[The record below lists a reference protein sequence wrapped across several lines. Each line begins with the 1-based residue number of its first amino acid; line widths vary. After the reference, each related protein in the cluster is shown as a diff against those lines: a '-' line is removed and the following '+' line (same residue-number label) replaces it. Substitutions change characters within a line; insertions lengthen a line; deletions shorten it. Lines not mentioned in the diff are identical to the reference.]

1 MPLLEQPVL
10 LTTRLALREVRAD
23 DADGLYAVH
32 SDVQVMRYWGYP
44 AWIDIAQAHAK
55 VADIARQ
62 RANEP
67 ILVWAVADRDSDA
80 LIGSIAL
87 FNLNQAQGR
96 AEIGYSLAS
105 AWQGRGL
112 AREALLA
119 VLGHAFE
126 GMGLRRIEADVDPR
140 NRASCRL
147 AEGLGFRAEGLLRE
161 RWQVNGELCDSVLYG
176 LLRAQLCATGATAPV
191 SAR

>member
-1 MPLLEQPVL
+1 MPLLPQPEL
-10 LTTRLALREVRAD
+10 LTPRLRLREVRAD
-23 DADGLYAVH
+23 DAQGLYAVH
-32 SDVQVMRYWGYP
+32 SDAQVMRYWGYP
-44 AWIDIAQAHAK
+44 AWTDIAQAHAK

-87 FNLNQAQGR
+87 FFINQVQGR

-119 VLGHAFE
+119 VLAHAFE

-140 NRASCRL
+140 NSPSCRL
-147 AEGLGFRAEGLLRE
+147 AENLGFRAEGLLRA
-161 RWQVNGELCDSVLYG
+161 RWLVNDELCDSVLYG
-176 LLRAQLCATGATAPV
+176 LLRQELIAD
-191 SAR
+191 